1 MVYVCSL
8 NFFRYFEYVVLQ
20 KKKKICKIMHKEAT
34 LIIIHYIT
42 HLSFHLLRNH
52 RTLQHINYSFLYLIF
67 LVKSEL
73 SMHGPMGDQNVHL
86 FLFFLRSDGFTKQ
99 SFPMK
104 NILLPR
110 TVFRSFL
117 HKLERN
123 LLAKFSQRN

>member
-52 RTLQHINYSFLYLIF
+52 RTLQHINYSFLYLKA
-67 LVKSEL
+67 LVKPEL
-73 SMHGPMGDQNVHL
+73 SIHVPMGHQNISFVSCL
-86 FLFFLRSDGFTKQ
+86 NPNLKVFFK
-99 SFPMK
+99 PY
-104 NILLPR
+104 N
-110 TVFRSFL
+110 
-117 HKLERN
+117 
-123 LLAKFSQRN
+123 FSNGV